1 MNASRSAT
9 APAVSLGVHSM
20 ESIDI
25 LAAADFDCSIGNSPR
40 SAGFFG
46 GGLDFAT
53 AAPNAMHHASAHFGG
68 AGC

>member
-1 MNASRSAT
+1 
-9 APAVSLGVHSM
+9 M